1 MIIVDGH
8 GEFRDCVRVVAPAE
22 SPLSI
27 PALTASRRIQPP
39 REEFPMARRMARS
52 GNGAANGN
60 GVVAGDV
67 KDMRL
72 ASEGKRRIE
81 WADRHMP
88 VVRAIRARFA
98 KERPLKGLRIAAC
111 LHVTTETANLARTLK
126 AGGAEVFLCGSNPL
140 STQDD
145 VAAALVAHY
154 GIPTYAIKG
163 EDHKTY
169 YSHIVS
175 CIEARPH
182 ITMDDGCDLV
192 TVLHTKMKPYLKDV
206 FAGTEETSTGV
217 TRLRAMAAD
226 KTLRYPVIAI
236 NDADTKHLFDNRY
249 GTGQSTMD
257 GILRATN
264 VLVAG
269 STMVI
274 AGYGWCG
281 RGLAAR
287 AKGQG
292 ATVLVTEIDPVRA
305 LEAAMDGHQV
315 VSMAEAAPRGDVF
328 VTVTGNKSVL
338 RREHFAAMKNGAIV
352 ANSGHFNVEIDIPA
366 LERMSSSRRTVRPF
380 VEEFK
385 LRGGK
390 RVYLL
395 GEGRLIN
402 LAAAEGHPA
411 MVMDMS
417 FANQALCVEHLR
429 KKAKSMRKDVY
440 EVPKNIDREVARLKL
455 DSMDTEIDVLT
466 AEQEK
471 YMRTWSEGT

>member
-1 MIIVDGH
+1 MSK
-8 GEFRDCVRVVAPAE
+8 R
-22 SPLSI
+22 S
-27 PALTASRRIQPP
+27 
-39 REEFPMARRMARS
+39 ARR
-52 GNGAANGN
+52 GNGDARAA
-60 GVVAGDV
+60 AGRGAGLVPGHV
-67 KDMRL
+67 KDPRL
-72 ASEGKRRIE
+72 AREGRQRIE
-81 WADRHMP
+81 WSDRHMP
-88 VVRAIRARFA
+88 VLRGLRTRFA
-98 KERPLKGLRIAAC
+98 KERPLRGMRIAAC
-111 LHVTTETANLARTLK
+111 LHVTTETANLARTLQ

-145 VAAALVAHY
+145 VAAALVGHY
-154 GIPTYAIKG
+154 GIATFAIKG
-163 EDHKTY
+163 EDHQTY
-169 YSHIVS
+169 YSHILA

-182 ITMDDGCDLV
+182 LTMDDGCDLV
-192 TVLHTKMKPYLKDV
+192 TVLHTKKRGYLRDV

-217 TRLRAMAAD
+217 TRLRAMAAARV
-226 KTLRYPVIAI
+226 LRYPVIAI

-249 GTGQSTMD
+249 GTGQSTMV

-292 ATVLVTEIDPVRA
+292 ATVLVTEIDPLRA

-338 RREHFAAMKNGAIV
+338 RREHFAAMKDGAIV

-366 LERMSSSRRTVRPF
+366 LERMSSGRRTVRTF
-380 VEEFK
+380 VEEFR

-390 RVYLL
+390 RIYLL

-417 FANQALCVEHLR
+417 FANQALCVEYLR
-429 KKAKSMRKDVY
+429 RKARSLKKEVY
-440 EVPKNIDREVARLKL
+440 VVPARIDQEVARLKL
-455 DSMDTEIDVLT
+455 RSMGVGIDTLT
-466 AEQEK
+466 PEQDR
-471 YMRTWSEGT
+471 YLRTWSEGT

>member
-1 MIIVDGH
+1 MA
-8 GEFRDCVRVVAPAE
+8 VRK
-22 SPLSI
+22 
-27 PALTASRRIQPP
+27 TASKHS
-39 REEFPMARRMARS
+39 AS
-52 GNGAANGN
+52 TNGAA
-60 GVVAGDV
+60 VAGHV
-67 KDMRL
+67 KDMKL
-72 ASEGKRRIE
+72 AREGKARIE

-88 VVRAIRARFA
+88 VLRAIRARFA
-98 KERPLKGLRIAAC
+98 KERPLRNVRIGAC
-111 LHVTTETANLARTLK
+111 LHVPTETANLMRTLQS
-126 AGGAEVFLCGSNPL
+126 GGADVVLCGSNPL

-145 VAAALVAHY
+145 VAASLVADF

-175 CIEARPH
+175 CIESEPN

-192 TVLHTKMKPYLKDV
+192 TVLHTKKKQFLKGV

-226 KTLRYPVIAI
+226 KTLKYPVIAI

-257 GILRATN
+257 GVLRATN
-264 VLVAG
+264 MLVAG
-269 STMVI
+269 STVVI

-281 RGLAAR
+281 RGLASR
-287 AKGQG
+287 AKGMG
-292 ATVLVTEIDPVRA
+292 ATVIVTEIDPVRA
-305 LEAAMDGHQV
+305 LEAAMDGYMV
-315 VSMAEAAPRGDVF
+315 MSMENAAPRGDLF
-328 VTVTGNKSVL
+328 LTVTGNKSVL
-338 RREHFAAMKNGAIV
+338 RREHFLAMKEGAII

-366 LERMSSSRRTVRPF
+366 LERLSASRKVARAY
-380 VEEFK
+380 VEEFR

-417 FANQALCVEHLR
+417 FANQALSVEHLV
-429 KKAKSMRKDVY
+429 KKASKLQNNVY
-440 EVPKNIDREVARLKL
+440 VVPPAIDKEVARLKL
-455 DSMDTEIDVLT
+455 KSMGTTIDTLT
-466 AEQEK
+466 PEQVK
-471 YMRTWSEGT
+471 YMATWSEGT